1 MKYLLDT
8 HLILW
13 AASSPAELS
22 QAALAILKSE
32 DHTLIFSAASLWE
45 ITIKNSLGRSDFS
58 VNAHLLRRGLLDNGW
73 QELPINSSHALAVEH
88 LPPIH
93 KDPFDRILLAQAEV
107 EGILLLTTDNVVA
120 RYPGSV
126 RLV

>member
-13 AASSPAELS
+13 AASSPGKISRQGLS
-22 QAALAILKSE
+22 IIEHE
-32 DHTLIFSAASLWE
+32 DSVLLFSAASMWE
-45 ITIKNSLGRSDFS
+45 ITIKSSLGRSDFN
-58 VNAHLLRRGLLDNGW
+58 VNPHLLRRGLLDNGW
-73 QELPINSSHALAVEH
+73 EELPITSSHAIAVEH

-107 EGILLLTTDNVVA
+107 EGIVLLTTDELMA
-120 RYPGSV
+120 RYAVSV
-126 RLV
+126 QLV